1 MVLVKYRVLLTH
13 ILYLYP
19 KEGIW
24 QTLCKSRVLKTSPA
38 LTRALGLGLGL
49 GYAGADVLFDG
60 NDIYGFMAFVFKAHK
75 TIGSSHL
82 MEQVN

>member
-1 MVLVKYRVLLTH
+1 
-13 ILYLYP
+13 
-19 KEGIW
+19 
-24 QTLCKSRVLKTSPA
+24 LKTSPA